1 MLHIKLNVKHMQSSE
16 AQEQASKQVILFIVI
31 YTEPTKF
38 QKIFLPFTMAGYRLI
53 GWHVALLSFP
63 HETPLQRSQ
72 KIGKRTFI
80 SKSVLITIFFLII
93 STKEKD
99 ILNQLLKKYFN
110 SFCQFD

>member
-38 QKIFLPFTMAGYRLI
+38 QKIFFFFLPFTMAGYRLI

-63 HETPLQRSQ
+63 HKTPLQRSQ

-80 SKSVLITIFFLII
+80 SKSVLITIFFL
-93 STKEKD
+93 
-99 ILNQLLKKYFN
+99 NY
-110 SFCQFD
+110 